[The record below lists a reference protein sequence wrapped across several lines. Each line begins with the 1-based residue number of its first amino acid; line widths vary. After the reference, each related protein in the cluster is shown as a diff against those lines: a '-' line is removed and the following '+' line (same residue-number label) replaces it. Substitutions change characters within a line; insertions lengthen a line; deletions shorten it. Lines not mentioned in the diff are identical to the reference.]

1 MSRAAAPAGTG
12 SGRIHVT
19 IFAMND
25 NPTDSAAPVIEH
37 DVARNCFA
45 VTVDGHTGIAEYR
58 RDGGVLRLTHTE
70 VPQALEGRGLAAALV
85 REALA
90 YARREGFKV
99 EPLCSY
105 AAGYMQRHPQTHD
118 LRA

>member
-1 MSRAAAPAGTG
+1 
-12 SGRIHVT
+12 
-19 IFAMND
+19 MNA
-25 NPTDSAAPVIEH
+25 NPTDSAAPVVEH
-37 DVARNCFA
+37 DAARNRFA
-45 VTVDGHTGIAEYR
+45 VTVAGHTGVAEYR

-90 YARREGFKV
+90 YARREGLKV

-105 AAGYMQRHPQTHD
+105 AAGYMQRHPETHD
-118 LRA
+118 LLA